1 MQDLELYLRVSAAD
15 GGEVLQDELGA
26 LRLARPGLATD
37 NHALVLPDKK
47 KLTKSLFIA
56 LYYFVLFM
64 ML

>member
-47 KLTKSLFIA
+47 KSPKPFIA
-56 LYYFVLFM
+56 LLYFVLFM